1 MAVMTYLQAISDAMR
16 EEMRA
21 DERVFLMGEDIGV
34 FGGAFKVTDG
44 FVAEFGANRV
54 MDTPLAESAIVG
66 CAIGAAVEGMRPIAE
81 MQFSDF
87 VSCGFDQ
94 LVNVAGKTYYRMGLS
109 VNITVRLPSGG
120 GFSGGPYH
128 SQNPE
133 AWFMHAPGLKIVA
146 PSTAEDAKGL
156 LIAAVRDPNPVLF
169 MEHKHLY
176 RRIKGEVPEG
186 TYETPFTARIA
197 REGTDLTVIAYG
209 AMVHTALEAT
219 ADIDGASIEVLDLR
233 SLVPLDEEAIL
244 ASVRKTS
251 KVVIVD
257 EANQTCAAGAQVA
270 SIIAERAWEDLDGPV
285 VRVATPDVPIPFSP
299 PLEQAVLPQVDDVRE
314 ACRELLAY

>member
-1 MAVMTYLQAISDAMR
+1 MPTMTYLQAISDGMR
-16 EEMRA
+16 TEMRQ
-21 DERVFLMGEDIGV
+21 DERVFVMGEDIGV

-44 FVAEFGANRV
+44 FIDEFGPDRV
-54 MDTPLAESAIVG
+54 MDTPLAESAIIG
-66 CAIGAAVEGMRPIAE
+66 CAIGAACEGLRPIAE

-87 VSCGFDQ
+87 ISCGFDQ
-94 LVNVAGKTYYRMGLS
+94 LVNVAGKMYYRMGLS

-133 AWFMHAPGLKIVA
+133 GWVMHSPGLQVVA

-156 LIAAVRDPNPVLF
+156 LIHAVRAPNPVLF

-176 RRIKGEVPEG
+176 RRVKGDVAEG
-186 TYETPFTARIA
+186 AYATPFSARIA

-219 ADIDGASIEVLDLR
+219 DDIDGASIEVLDLR
-233 SLVPLDEEAIL
+233 SLVPLDREAIL
-244 ASVRKTS
+244 ESVRKTS
-251 KVVIVD
+251 KVVLLQ
-257 EANQTCAAGAQVA
+257 EATRSAGAMAEVA
-270 SIIAERAWEDLDGPV
+270 AILAEEAWEDLDGPV
-285 VRVATPDVPIPFSP
+285 MRVSAPDVPIPFSP
-299 PLEQAVLPQVDDVRE
+299 PLERAVLPQVDDVRE
-314 ACRELLAY
+314 AARVLLAY